1 MWGSSIIIYRTYEGK
16 AICWLYNNANFE
28 VILIY
33 TWLTKAHQEGSDAV
47 CLLKDGLR
55 GGSLSFGGLRGT
67 GRSTGDCWRSPC
79 PNLPTVYEVAVGE
92 EDDLVLEEF
101 IQGDTLDFLFGRSFS
116 PGRR

>member
-1 MWGSSIIIYRTYEGK
+1 M
-16 AICWLYNNANFE
+16 
-28 VILIY
+28 
-33 TWLTKAHQEGSDAV
+33 
-47 CLLKDGLR
+47 KDGLR

-67 GRSTGDCWRSPC
+67 GRSPC